1 MIVSILSPKG
11 GCGKSTSALTL
22 ASVFANNPDL
32 SVAIVDAD
40 PRQSIARVWLNKRNE
55 DNLGDP
61 PFAVISDPSDSSILD
76 TLEAAADAHDLVFVD
91 LEGVAGLMASYAAS
105 ASDLCV
111 VPMRPSALD
120 GDAAGSALKM
130 IRDAGRAARRDVPAR
145 ILITQTDAA
154 IVTTSHRELLAE
166 LDEAGIERLQ
176 TELLRRAPFERVMA
190 EGKTLFELAT
200 NKSVISAISNTARL
214 GQELADILEAQE

>member
-11 GCGKSTSALTL
+11 GCGKSTTALTL
-22 ASVFANNPDL
+22 ATVFANNPDL

-40 PRQSIARVWLNKRNE
+40 PRQSIARVWYGKRQE
-55 DNLGDP
+55 EKLP
-61 PFAVISDPSDSSILD
+61 EPTFTVISDSSDDSILD
-76 TLEAAADAHDLVFVD
+76 TLEEAGAAHDLIFVD

-105 ASDLCV
+105 ASDLCII
-111 VPMRPSALD
+111 PMRPSALD

-130 IRDAGRAARRDVPAR
+130 IRDAGRAARREVPAR

-154 IVTTSHRELLAE
+154 IVTTSHKELLAE
-166 LDEAGIERLQ
+166 LDEAGVARLQ

-190 EGKTLFELAT
+190 EGKTLFELAAS
-200 NKSVISAISNTARL
+200 KSVAGAISNTARL
-214 GQELADILEAQE
+214 GQEMADILEAE

>member
-40 PRQSIARVWLNKRNE
+40 PRQSIARVWLNKRVE

-61 PFAVISDPSDSSILD
+61 PFAVISDPSDTTILD
-76 TLEAAADAHDLVFVD
+76 TLEAAAEAHDLVFVD

-154 IVTTSHRELLAE
+154 IVTTSHKELLAE
-166 LDEAGIERLQ
+166 LDGAGIERLQ

-200 NKSVISAISNTARL
+200 TKSVTSAISNTARL

>member
-11 GCGKSTSALTL
+11 GCGKSTTALTL
-22 ASVFANNPDL
+22 ATVFANNPDL

-40 PRQSIARVWLNKRNE
+40 PRQSIARVWYGKRQAE
-55 DNLGDP
+55 GLP
-61 PFAVISDPSDSSILD
+61 EPTFTVISDSSDDSILD
-76 TLEAAADAHDLVFVD
+76 TLEEASAAHDLVFVD

-105 ASDLCV
+105 ASDLCII
-111 VPMRPSALD
+111 PMRPSALD

-130 IRDAGRAARRDVPAR
+130 IRDAGRAARREVPAR

-154 IVTTSHRELLAE
+154 IMTTSHKELLAE
-166 LDEAGIERLQ
+166 LDGAGVARLQ

-190 EGKTLFELAT
+190 EGKTLFELAPS
-200 NKSVISAISNTARL
+200 KSVAGAISNTARL
-214 GQELADILEAQE
+214 GQEMANILEAE